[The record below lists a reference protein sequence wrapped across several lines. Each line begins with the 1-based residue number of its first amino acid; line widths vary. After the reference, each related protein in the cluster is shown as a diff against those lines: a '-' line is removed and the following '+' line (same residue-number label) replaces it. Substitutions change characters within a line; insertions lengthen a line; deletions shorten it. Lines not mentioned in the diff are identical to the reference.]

1 MRLLAILLLALP
13 MPLWAA
19 IWQSNALMQPLA
31 VLEGEPDGGWWI
43 VEEGSQRRLYYEGQL
58 VATEDRSDG
67 TLVRSGV
74 DTEVTITFSGG
85 RPVDEVRED
94 GTRLSYTYRA
104 DGTLDSILTTHS
116 DGTSS
121 LTVYDFSPITGLSAV
136 WRIDGDGVWLFSA
149 DTVAWKE
156 EDGYHSVELTALQNS
171 GDALASGEAQVGEDG
186 SVSLVEETDEGILTS
201 VYNPSM
207 RLSSRTL
214 SGADGLVI
222 WREDYEYDSSGDLFF
237 MSRSADG
244 RRVDSYYVD
253 GDLVQSVS
261 LASGLVEEVRIH
273 LQDGRQ
279 YVEYYRQG
287 EPYARVLYDLDG
299 LRVISLE
306 ML

>member
-1 MRLLAILLLALP
+1 

-31 VLEGEPDGGWWI
+31 VLEGEPDGGWWL
-43 VEEGSQRRLYYEGQL
+43 VEDGNLRHLYYEGQL

-136 WRIDGDGVWLFSA
+136 WRIDGNGVWLFSA

-186 SVSLVEETDEGILTS
+186 SVSLVEETEEGILTS

-214 SGADGLVI
+214 SGADGLV
-222 WREDYEYDSSGDLFF
+222 S
-237 MSRSADG
+237 
-244 RRVDSYYVD
+244 RVDSYYVD

-261 LASGLVEEVRIH
+261 LSSGLVEEVRIH

>member
-31 VLEGEPDGGWWI
+31 VLEGEPDGGWWL
-43 VEEGSQRRLYYEGQL
+43 VEEGYQRRLYYEGQL

-149 DTVAWKE
+149 DTL
-156 EDGYHSVELTALQNS
+156 GQPRR
-171 GDALASGEAQVGEDG
+171 GD
-186 SVSLVEETDEGILTS
+186 
-201 VYNPSM
+201 
-207 RLSSRTL
+207 
-214 SGADGLVI
+214 
-222 WREDYEYDSSGDLFF
+222 
-237 MSRSADG
+237 
-244 RRVDSYYVD
+244 
-253 GDLVQSVS
+253 
-261 LASGLVEEVRIH
+261 
-273 LQDGRQ
+273 
-279 YVEYYRQG
+279 
-287 EPYARVLYDLDG
+287 
-299 LRVISLE
+299 
-306 ML
+306 

>member
-31 VLEGEPDGGWWI
+31 VLEGEPDGGWWL
-43 VEEGSQRRLYYEGQL
+43 VEEGSRRRLYYEGQL

-171 GDALASGEAQVGEDG
+171 GDALASGEAEVGEDG

>member
-1 MRLLAILLLALP
+1 MRLLAILLLALT

-31 VLEGEPDGGWWI
+31 VLEGEPDGGWWL

-171 GDALASGEAQVGEDG
+171 GDALASGEAEVGEDG
-186 SVSLVEETDEGILTS
+186 SVSLVEETEEGILTS

>member
-1 MRLLAILLLALP
+1 

-31 VLEGEPDGGWWI
+31 VLEGEPDGGWWL
-43 VEEGSQRRLYYEGQL
+43 VEDGNLRRLYYEGQL
-58 VATEDRSDG
+58 VATEDRSDEA
-67 TLVRSGV
+67 LVRSGV

-186 SVSLVEETDEGILTS
+186 SVSLVEETEEGILTS

-253 GDLVQSVS
+253 GELVQSVS

>member
-31 VLEGEPDGGWWI
+31 VLEGEPDGGWWL

-104 DGTLDSILTTHS
+104 DGMLDSILTTHS

-171 GDALASGEAQVGEDG
+171 GDALASGEAEVGEDG
-186 SVSLVEETDEGILTS
+186 SVSLVEETEEGILTS

-222 WREDYEYDSSGDLFF
+222 WREDYEYDNSGDLFF

-244 RRVDSYYVD
+244 RRVDSYYVG

>member
-1 MRLLAILLLALP
+1 

-31 VLEGEPDGGWWI
+31 VLEGEPDGGWWL

-74 DTEVTITFSGG
+74 DMEVTITFSGG

-171 GDALASGEAQVGEDG
+171 GDALASGEAEVGEDG
-186 SVSLVEETDEGILTS
+186 SVSLVEETEEGILTS

-253 GDLVQSVS
+253 GELVQSVL

>member
-13 MPLWAA
+13 LPLWAA

-31 VLEGEPDGGWWI
+31 VLEGEPDGGWHL
-43 VEEGSQRRLYYEGQL
+43 VEDGNLRRLYYEGQL
-58 VATEDRSDG
+58 VATEDRSDEA
-67 TLVRSGV
+67 LVRSGV

-186 SVSLVEETDEGILTS
+186 SVSLVEETEEGILTS

-253 GDLVQSVS
+253 GELVQSVS
-261 LASGLVEEVRIH
+261 LSSGLVEEVRIH

>member
-1 MRLLAILLLALP
+1 

-31 VLEGEPDGGWWI
+31 VLEGEPDGGWWL

-171 GDALASGEAQVGEDG
+171 GDALASGEAEVGEDG
-186 SVSLVEETDEGILTS
+186 SVSLVEETEEGILTS

-253 GDLVQSVS
+253 GNLVQSVS
-261 LASGLVEEVRIH
+261 LSSGLVEEVRIH

>member
-31 VLEGEPDGGWWI
+31 LLEGEPDGGWWL

-121 LTVYDFSPITGLSAV
+121 PYFCVFRSREEGARPSVFAASRRLGTCRKTFSIT
-136 WRIDGDGVWLFSA
+136 RFS
-149 DTVAWKE
+149 
-156 EDGYHSVELTALQNS
+156 N
-171 GDALASGEAQVGEDG
+171 
-186 SVSLVEETDEGILTS
+186 
-201 VYNPSM
+201 
-207 RLSSRTL
+207 
-214 SGADGLVI
+214 
-222 WREDYEYDSSGDLFF
+222 
-237 MSRSADG
+237 
-244 RRVDSYYVD
+244 
-253 GDLVQSVS
+253 
-261 LASGLVEEVRIH
+261 
-273 LQDGRQ
+273 
-279 YVEYYRQG
+279 
-287 EPYARVLYDLDG
+287 
-299 LRVISLE
+299 
-306 ML
+306 

>member
-31 VLEGEPDGGWWI
+31 VLEGEPDGGWWL

-171 GDALASGEAQVGEDG
+171 GDALASGEAEVGEDG
-186 SVSLVEETDEGILTS
+186 SVSLVEETEEGILTS

-253 GDLVQSVS
+253 GELVQSVL

>member
-31 VLEGEPDGGWWI
+31 VLEGEPDGGWWL

-171 GDALASGEAQVGEDG
+171 GDALASGEAEVGEDG
-186 SVSLVEETDEGILTS
+186 SVSLVEETEEGILTS